1 MPGTAAKPL
10 RPMGQRGSANWLSM
24 LEAAEEI
31 LREEGSRALTTR
43 RVAEKLG
50 VKQRLVYYYF
60 KTMDDLVVEA
70 FRKVAHR
77 EIERLELAVRSD
89 HRLQELWKVCV
100 YTLDPRL
107 IAEFMALAN
116 RIEALRE
123 EVVDFIRT
131 SRKLQVEALTSAL
144 ARKPELT
151 RIPPKALAILGSSA
165 ALSILRERDL
175 GIDLGHEGTLAMIE
189 GFLASADTGSNSM

>member
-1 MPGTAAKPL
+1 
-10 RPMGQRGSANWLSM
+10 MGQRGSANWLSM